1 MVALAKAALAELKAR
16 VMLLETLEQLSQVEF
31 VVSGVPARH

>member
-1 MVALAKAALAELKAR
+1 MVMYAKAALAELKAR

-31 VVSGVPARH
+31 VVCGVPACH